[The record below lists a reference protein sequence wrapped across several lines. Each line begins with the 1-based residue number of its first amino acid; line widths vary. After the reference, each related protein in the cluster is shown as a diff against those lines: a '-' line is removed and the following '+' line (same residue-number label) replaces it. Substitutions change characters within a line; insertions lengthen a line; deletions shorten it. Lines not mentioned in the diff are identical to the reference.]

1 MEEEACLETRS
12 NRSLEDAHFH
22 LSIPPVVSFLEESEE
37 GEKCRSHYYEFLAIL
52 YSRNLVGLV

>member
-37 GEKCRSHYYEFLAIL
+37 GEK
-52 YSRNLVGLV
+52 LVRFPLGIPSYTVQ

>member
-37 GEKCRSHYYEFLAIL
+37 GEKCRFPLGIPSYTD
-52 YSRNLVGLV
+52 SRS